1 MLLDRSIYPLKGFAG
16 CYEERVGRDPTWPTG
31 RTTNIGIG
39 KAMRKT
45 REWSARVASNE
56 AVRNALRGTFSSTAS
71 VAGGS
76 RRVPV
81 GSPVFGMGSRS
92 FLDLKRS
99 NDGGTRRIVLMKRV
113 MVLRP

>member
-76 RRVPV
+76 RRVPF
-81 GSPVFGMGSRS
+81 GGPVFGMGSHS
-92 FLDLKRS
+92 FLALKRS
-99 NDGGTRRIVLMKRV
+99 NDSVIRRILSMKRV
-113 MVLRP
+113 MVLRS